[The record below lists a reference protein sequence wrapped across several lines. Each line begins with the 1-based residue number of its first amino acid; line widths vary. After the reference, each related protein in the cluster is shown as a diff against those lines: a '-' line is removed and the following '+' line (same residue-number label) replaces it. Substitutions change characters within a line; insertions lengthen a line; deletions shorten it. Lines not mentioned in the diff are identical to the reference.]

1 MLTCEII
8 IILMTGIYK
17 ITNPKGKI
25 YIGQSQDIDKR
36 FYDYKLK
43 RCKKQPKLYR
53 SLNKYGVENHTFEII
68 TECNIDELNKLERY
82 YQELYDCI
90 GKNGLNCVLQD
101 DGVKRKVMSQESK
114 DKLSKTTKG
123 LYVGLDSKHSKV
135 IIAKNLDTLEEH
147 RNTIRWFQG
156 FLNCGKD
163 ILSSR
168 VKNKTK
174 YYNFLREWIFRYED
188 EDFSDY
194 TSDIYLDLHTGI
206 YHFYDDYMDIPKK
219 RWKADSIRN
228 RIRYSKRYIKT

>member
-1 MLTCEII
+1 MI
-8 IILMTGIYK
+8 GIYK
-17 ITNPKGKI
+17 ITSPTNRV
-25 YIGQSQDIDKR
+25 YIGQSQNIEKR

-53 SLNKYGVENHTFEII
+53 SLLKYGVENHKFEII
-68 TECNIDELNKLERY
+68 TECNISELNKLERY
-82 YQELYDCI
+82 YQDLYNVL
-90 GKNGLNCVLQD
+90 KSGLNCVLQD
-101 DGVKRKVMSQESK
+101 DGVSRRVMSQESK

-123 LYVGLDSKHSKV
+123 LYVGLNSKTSKV
-135 IIAKNLDTLEEH
+135 IIARNLDTLEEH
-147 RNTIRWFQG
+147 RNTIRWFRG

-163 ILSSR
+163 ILNSR
-168 VKNKTK
+168 IKNKTK

-188 EDFSDY
+188 EEFGDY
-194 TSDIYLDLHTGI
+194 TSDIYLDLNTGI